1 MLLNFYIFDFALV
14 MGVYMSKNF
23 EIEQFV
29 KEFATNCSKAQIK
42 EFAKGE
48 TITTYIEK
56 RNQLCIIISG
66 EADLVRYDFYG
77 HKTIISHFNE
87 LDSFGEVFYP
97 ANTNNELFVVARKKC
112 KVLFYIYDNLS
123 YKCRRNCPF
132 HSTLTS
138 HFSLLLLDN
147 IINLNMRVELL
158 SKRNIRDKLISY
170 FNLLSSK
177 TLNKTITIPFS
188 YTDLADYL
196 SIDRSAMMR
205 DIKALIDSG
214 IIEKRGNKIKLL
226 T

>member
-1 MLLNFYIFDFALV
+1 MNN
-14 MGVYMSKNF
+14 SF
-23 EIEQFV
+23 EMEQFI
-29 KEFATNCSKAQIK
+29 KDFSTNCSKAQIK

-56 RNQLCIIISG
+56 RNQLCIMVNG

-77 HKTIISHFNE
+77 HKTIIGHFS
-87 LDSFGEVFYP
+87 DFDTFGEVFYP
-97 ANTNNELFVVARKKC
+97 ANTNNELFVTAKKKC
-112 KVLFYIYDNLS
+112 KVLFYIYDNLE
-123 YKCRRNCPF
+123 YKCRKNCPF
-132 HSTLTS
+132 HNTLIS
-138 HFSLLLLDN
+138 HLSELLLDK

-177 TLNKTITIPFS
+177 TLSKTITIPFS

-205 DIKALIDSG
+205 DIKTLVDSG
-214 IIEKRGNKIKLL
+214 IIEKKGNKIKLL

>member
-1 MLLNFYIFDFALV
+1 MNK
-14 MGVYMSKNF
+14 SF
-23 EIEQFV
+23 EMEQFI
-29 KEFATNCSKAQIK
+29 KDFSTNCTKAQIK

-56 RNQLCIIISG
+56 RNQLCRMISG
-66 EADLVRYDFYG
+66 EADLIRYDFYG
-77 HKTIISHFNE
+77 HKTIIGHFNE
-87 LDSFGEVFYP
+87 YDTFGEVFYP
-97 ANTNNELFVVARKKC
+97 ANTNNELFVVAKKNC
-112 KVLFYIYDNLS
+112 KVLFYIYDNLD
-123 YKCRRNCPF
+123 YKCRKNCNF
-132 HSTLTS
+132 HSTLINHLS
-138 HFSLLLLDN
+138 ELLLDK

-177 TLNKTITIPFS
+177 TLSKTITIPFS

-205 DIKALIDSG
+205 DIKTLVDTG
-214 IIEKRGNKIKLL
+214 IIEKKGNKIKLL